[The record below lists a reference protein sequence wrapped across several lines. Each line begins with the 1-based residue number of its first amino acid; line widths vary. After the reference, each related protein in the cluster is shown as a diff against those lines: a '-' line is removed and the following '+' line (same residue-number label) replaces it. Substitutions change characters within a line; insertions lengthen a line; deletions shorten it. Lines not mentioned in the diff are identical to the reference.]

1 MRTYVTLP
9 DELWKAVSAVAKK
22 NGQTFASQVRVYL
35 ASVPEVKAARS
46 MIEKEATQENAK

>member
-9 DELWKAVSAVAKK
+9 DDLWKAVSAVAKN

-35 ASVPEVKAARS
+35 AAIPEVKATRAAIIKDES
-46 MIEKEATQENAK
+46 K